1 MRMRMNKINYQLALD
16 KIIEENQKQQNVPSL
31 LMHSCCAPCS
41 SYCLTYLAQY
51 FRITIFYYN
60 PNISP
65 ETEYKK
71 RVKEQ
76 IRLIQSLDVKYPI
89 SFVEGTYE
97 PEKFYEMAKGLEEV
111 KEGGI
116 RCFACYKMRQRE
128 AAYYAKEHGFDYFTT
143 TLSVSPHKN
152 AQKLNEI
159 GLWLQEEVGVA
170 YLVSDFKKKGGYL
183 QSIELSKKY
192 DLYRQDYCGC
202 EFSKRQRE
210 QERVAKEK
218 DSQKEQKC
226 IAKAKNS
233 QKGEGMTTE
242 VWDIYDEE
250 GQRTGDTMVRGIPA
264 KGQYM
269 LCVHVY
275 LYTPDKLFLLQKRS
289 KNKISHP
296 GEWDVTCGAVLH
308 NEESIE
314 AAKRETL
321 EEIGIDLSDSVLQY
335 AGRIKKEKRFI
346 DIYFVQKDFSLDDC
360 TLQKEEVEDVCLVS
374 AEQLLNTQE
383 TDRLREEHYMRL
395 LKKAIQDVLDS

>member
-76 IRLIQSLDVKYPI
+76 IRLIQSLDVRYPI

>member
-1 MRMRMNKINYQLALD
+1 MNKINYQLALD

-51 FRITIFYYN
+51 FRITICYYN